1 MPAEPDLS
9 RLVRTIGDPTRI
21 RMLTLLL
28 SGRAL
33 TAKEL
38 SYGTGVEPATGT
50 AHLQRL
56 LADSLVVSRTQG
68 RHKYFNLASANVA
81 RCIESLMVV
90 ARPAR
95 TEEQL
100 SLPPIQIA
108 RFCYD
113 HLAGRVA
120 TQIADVLQSR
130 GILRF
135 HERTVDVSS
144 KGERWFRKFGIDFD
158 SLSNTRRKFASACL
172 DWSERRDH
180 LGGALGAALARRMLT
195 LEWFTRDQETRAV
208 RLTRRGRL
216 GLQRQFGSH
225 IDLE

>member
-1 MPAEPDLS
+1 MSAEPDLT

-28 SGRAL
+28 GGRAL

-56 LADSLVVSRTQG
+56 QADSLVISRTQG
-68 RHKYFNLASANVA
+68 RHKYFNLASPNVA

-95 TEEQL
+95 REEAAT
-100 SLPPIQIA
+100 LPPIQIA

-130 GILRF
+130 RILRF
-135 HERTVDVSS
+135 HEASVDITS
-144 KGERWFRKFGIDFD
+144 KGERWFREFGVDLN
-158 SLSNTRRKFASACL
+158 SLSHTRRKFASACL

-180 LGGALGAALARRMLT
+180 LGGALGAALAQRMLS
-195 LEWFTRDQETRAV
+195 LEWLTRDQETRVAS
-208 RLTRRGRL
+208 LTRRGRS
-216 GLQRQFGSH
+216 GLQKLFGIH
-225 IDLE
+225 LDRA